1 MDSMCLT
8 NCCMFAYQ
16 WHCMRMCT
24 YSNSQLTSW
33 VEGNRPVHVGKE
45 DKQVKQHSYVTS
57 LYPQYDNTIAKD
69 CHVKLN
75 GESVYL
81 HGWHVADFVSN
92 FCMFAYQW
100 HCMTMWTCNIL
111 IVIQKLCWWRS
122 TIWPYQPHS
131 YMSFTLLWRCR
142 DGWGFVY
149 FPSLPSLFCVLLV
162 CHLYNSL

>member
-1 MDSMCLT
+1 M
-8 NCCMFAYQ
+8 
-16 WHCMRMCT
+16 
-24 YSNSQLTSW
+24 
-33 VEGNRPVHVGKE
+33 
-45 DKQVKQHSYVTS
+45 
-57 LYPQYDNTIAKD
+57 TILAKD

-81 HGWHVADFVSN
+81 HGWHVTDFLSN

-162 CHLYNSL
+162 CHLYNSFQYVALPLHFPPLLEYPSIFEVNAKCFEALFIYTSCKNYYPKKFTRGWANWGQFI